1 MAPGKWV
8 RADLVLAT
16 AVMMAG
22 IVPLPGCDRPAPPPP
37 APTPVAKTVPEN
49 KAPLEDRIVAFCGD
63 CHGYPTADL
72 FPRQNWDAEV
82 RRGFAFYRNSDRKLD
97 PPPVEDVVSHYQAAA
112 PDRLPIIP
120 RTPDGPG
127 PSRPLVRIEIAG
139 PRPDEATAISHV
151 ALVHL
156 TDSNRPDILA
166 CDMASGE
173 LLIRKAG
180 RPNDPATVLASDL
193 AHPAHAE
200 VADLDHDGIDDILV
214 ADLGVPI
221 PSDDRLGRVL
231 WVKGRKDGAY
241 ETRILL
247 SRLGRVSDVQ
257 VADFDGDGDLD
268 LVVAV
273 FGWHVAGEILLLEQR
288 RAPDGSVAFVRRTL
302 DSRHGTIH
310 VPVVDL
316 NRDGRPDFVALI
328 AQEFETVVAFLNEG
342 GGKFSKRTLFSAPHP
357 AFGCSGLQMTDVDG
371 DGDLDALL
379 TNGDVYD
386 SPLIKPY
393 HGVSWLENEGPEQPF
408 VRHAIGAVYGAHRAL
423 GGDIDGDG
431 DLDVVATSFLGEP
444 FYGAIRTEVGADAV
458 ILFEQTRPGEF
469 RRHALERE
477 TCDYPTFAL
486 GDLDGDG
493 RIDIVAGR
501 FRNFRFDGTATPGPS
516 ADRSLAPFVLWK

>member
-1 MAPGKWV
+1 MPPGKWV
-8 RADLVLAT
+8 GVNPTVSTTMLMV
-16 AVMMAG
+16 G
-22 IVPLPGCDRPAPPPP
+22 IGLLPGCDQPALPPP
-37 APTPVAKTVPEN
+37 APAPVAKAVPEN
-49 KAPLEDRIVAFCGD
+49 KAALKDRVVSFCGD

-72 FPRQNWDAEV
+72 FPKRNWDAEV
-82 RRGFAFYRNSDRKLD
+82 RRGFDFYRNSDRKLD
-97 PPPVEDVVSHYQAAA
+97 PPPVQDVISHYEAAA

-120 RTPDGPG
+120 RTPDGSG
-127 PSRPLVRIEIAG
+127 PMRSMVRGEILG
-139 PRPDEATAISHV
+139 PRPDEATAISHI

-156 TDSNRPDILA
+156 TNRNLPDILA

-180 RPNDPATVLASDL
+180 RQDEPATVLASDL

-200 VADLDHDGIDDILV
+200 VADLDHDGINDILV

-231 WVKGRKDGAY
+231 WLKGRKDGAY

-247 SRLGRVSDVQ
+247 SRLGRVCDVQ
-257 VADFDGDGDLD
+257 PADFDGDGDLD

-273 FGWHVAGEILLLEQR
+273 FGWHVAGEVLLLEQR
-288 RAPDGSVAFVRRTL
+288 RAADGSVEFIRRTL
-302 DSRHGTIH
+302 DARHGTIH

-342 GGKFSKRTLFSAPHP
+342 GGKFAKRTLFSAPNP
-357 AFGCSGLQMTDVDG
+357 AFGCSGLQMIDLDG
-371 DGDLDALL
+371 DGDLDAVLS
-379 TNGDVYD
+379 NGDVYD

-393 HGVSWLENEGPEQPF
+393 HGVSWLENKGPERPF

-444 FYGAIRTEVGADAV
+444 FYGAMRKAVGADAV

-477 TCDYPTFAL
+477 TCDYPTVAL

-493 RIDIVAGR
+493 KIDIVAGR
-501 FRNFRFDGTATPGPS
+501 FRNFRFDGTAAPGVS
-516 ADRSLAPFVLWK
+516 GDRSLAPFVVWK